1 LQPIRAIETEIHP
14 RVQKSSGKERNKI
27 GINGFSRIGRLVL
40 CVALDREDIEV
51 VVINDSFIDAKYMA
65 YMFKYDSTHGVYKG
79 SLKIVDDK
87 TLEIDGHRI
96 INMGSES
103 KAALWN
109 NLYIHE
115 VEGDF
120 FQTSGRVSLFLD
132 ILLNTAGSQG
142 TNSASAK

>member
-1 LQPIRAIETEIHP
+1 
-14 RVQKSSGKERNKI
+14 
-27 GINGFSRIGRLVL
+27 L

-87 TLEIDGHRI
+87 TLEIDGHKI

-103 KAALWN
+103 KASLWN

-120 FQTSGRVSLFLD
+120 F
-132 ILLNTAGSQG
+132 
-142 TNSASAK
+142 